1 MARIKKEHIV
11 SNEEK
16 QTADL
21 QIKET
26 QKQIDYDTKDF
37 TIEILVDK
45 FKKKDFFIPSYQ
57 RNFIW
62 QPKNKTLFLESIFLG
77 LPIPFMF
84 FADCDNGKQEI
95 IDGAQRMQTLVEF
108 HNNKLQLSGL
118 KKLTKLNGFYF
129 KDLSDAQQRK
139 FLNKTLRIIVLKED
153 MPTAARQDLFYR
165 INTTGMKANDSEVRR
180 GSYPGPFTDF
190 IEKCSKDEVFV
201 TLCPMSE
208 DRVKKH
214 ERFEFVLR
222 FFAYLNSYE
231 NFGHTVN
238 EFLDEYLIN
247 NLVDFDE
254 NAFYDEIILSKDA
267 LGISG
272 NLNAKKI
279 TDICDKHRIR
289 YRLATPGE
297 SLERVKRE
305 RNSLA
310 HGDVSFS
317 DCARDLTINDLEN
330 IKDEVVL
337 FLTGILAGMKDYY
350 DQKSYKLPAT

>member
-1 MARIKKEHIV
+1 MPRIKKEHII
-11 SNEEK
+11 SKDEK
-16 QTADL
+16 QAADL
-21 QIKET
+21 QIKEM

-37 TIEILVDK
+37 TIELLIAK

-57 RNFIW
+57 RNFVW
-62 QPKNKTLFLESIFLG
+62 QIKNKTLFLESIFLG

-84 FADCDNGKQEI
+84 FADCDNGKQEV

-129 KDLSDAQQRK
+129 KDLSEAQQRK
-139 FLNKTLRIIVLKED
+139 YLNKTLRIIVLEED
-153 MPTAARQDLFYR
+153 TPTEARQDLFYR

-190 IEKCSKDEVFV
+190 IEKCSKDDTFV
-201 TLCPMSE
+201 VLCPMSE
-208 DRVKKH
+208 DRVKRH

-222 FFAYLNSYE
+222 FFAYLNNYE

-254 NAFYDEIILSKDA
+254 YTFYTDFQRMVFFVKENFPF
-267 LGISG
+267 GF
-272 NLNAKKI
+272 AKTEKA
-279 TDICDKHRIR
+279 K
-289 YRLATPGE
+289 ATP
-297 SLERVKRE
+297 RVRFEAISVGVALALRE
-305 RNSLA
+305 KPDLKISNVDWL
-310 HGDVSFS
+310 DS
-317 DCARDLTINDLEN
+317 DKFKEYTTSDASNNEGKLKLRVEYVRDQLL
-330 IKDEVVL
+330 K
-337 FLTGILAGMKDYY
+337 G
-350 DQKSYKLPAT
+350 

>member
-1 MARIKKEHIV
+1 MPRTKKEHII
-11 SNEEK
+11 STDEK
-16 QTADL
+16 QAADL
-21 QIKET
+21 QIKEM

-37 TIEILVDK
+37 TIELLIAK
-45 FKKKDFFIPSYQ
+45 FKKKDFFIPPYQ
-57 RNFIW
+57 RNFVW

-84 FADCDNGKQEI
+84 FADCDNGKQEV

-139 FLNKTLRIIVLKED
+139 FLNKTLRIIVLEED
-153 MPTAARQDLFYR
+153 TPTVARQDLFYR

-190 IEKCSKDEVFV
+190 IEKCSKDETFV
-201 TLCPMSE
+201 ALCPMSE
-208 DRVKKH
+208 DRVKRH

-222 FFAYLNSYE
+222 FFAYLNNYE

-254 NAFYDEIILSKDA
+254 DTFYADFQRMVSFVKENFPF
-267 LGISG
+267 GF
-272 NLNAKKI
+272 AKTEKA
-279 TDICDKHRIR
+279 K
-289 YRLATPGE
+289 ATP
-297 SLERVKRE
+297 RVRFEAISVGVALALRE
-305 RNSLA
+305 KPDLRISNVDWL
-310 HGDVSFS
+310 DS
-317 DCARDLTINDLEN
+317 DEFKEYTTSDASNNEGKLKLRVEYVRDQLL
-330 IKDEVVL
+330 K
-337 FLTGILAGMKDYY
+337 G
-350 DQKSYKLPAT
+350 

>member
-1 MARIKKEHIV
+1 MARTKKEHII
-11 SNEEK
+11 SMDEK
-16 QTADL
+16 QAADL
-21 QIKET
+21 QIKEM

-37 TIEILVDK
+37 TIELLIEK

-57 RNFIW
+57 RDFVW
-62 QPKNKTLFLESIFLG
+62 QTKNKTLFLESIFLG

-84 FADCDNGKQEI
+84 FADCENGKQEV

-139 FLNKTLRIIVLKED
+139 FLNKTLRIIVLEEET
-153 MPTAARQDLFYR
+153 PTVARQDLFYR

-190 IEKCSKDEVFV
+190 IEKCSKDETFAE
-201 TLCPMSE
+201 LCPMNE
-208 DRVKKH
+208 DRIKRH

-222 FFAYLNSYE
+222 FFAYLNNYE
-231 NFGHTVN
+231 DFGHTVN

-254 NAFYDEIILSKDA
+254 AAFSTDFNRMVLFVKENFPF
-267 LGISG
+267 GF
-272 NLNAKKI
+272 AKTEKA
-279 TDICDKHRIR
+279 K
-289 YRLATPGE
+289 ATP
-297 SLERVKRE
+297 RVRFEAISVGVALALRE
-305 RNSLA
+305 KPDLKINNVDWLNS
-310 HGDVSFS
+310 DEFKEYTTS
-317 DCARDLTINDLEN
+317 DASNNEGKLKVRVEYVRDQLL
-330 IKDEVVL
+330 K
-337 FLTGILAGMKDYY
+337 G
-350 DQKSYKLPAT
+350 